1 MSLELLVVFLG
12 YAVPMVISPGPGNT
26 VLALSGAR
34 FGVRGTG
41 PFWLGFEIGN
51 VLLCLL
57 YGLGFGALL
66 LQYPQSHTVMTWAGA
81 AYVLYL
87 GWGFFR
93 SAKGVQKKAQA
104 VERMDLV
111 SGTVAV
117 LLNVK
122 IHSMVAVM
130 FAQFLL
136 PDQALLPQVLVL
148 TGIFLLVGIVC
159 HFPWI
164 YGGQV
169 ILGRFTSDSALRI
182 QGRIFGCLM
191 LAVAVYMVAV

>member
-1 MSLELLVVFLG
+1 MALELVAVFLG
-12 YAVPMVISPGPGNT
+12 FAVPMVISPGPGNT
-26 VLALSGAR
+26 VLAQSGAR

-41 PFWLGFEIGN
+41 LFWLGFEIGN

-66 LQYPQSHTVMTWAGA
+66 LEYPQSHTLMLWAGA

-87 GWGFFR
+87 AWGFFR
-93 SAKGVQKKAQA
+93 SAAPGAKPQT
-104 VERMDLV
+104 VERMGLV
-111 SGTVAV
+111 SGIVAV

-130 FAQFLL
+130 FAQFLQ
-136 PDQALLPQVLVL
+136 PDRALAPQVLLL
-148 TGIFLLVGIVC
+148 TGAFLLVGIVC

-164 YGGQV
+164 YGGQL
-169 ILGRFTSDSALRI
+169 ILGRFTSDQALRI
-182 QGRIFGCLM
+182 QGRVFGGLM
-191 LAVAVYMVAV
+191 VAVAVHMLWV

>member
-1 MSLELLVVFLG
+1 MALELVAVFLG
-12 YAVPMVISPGPGNT
+12 FAVPMVISPGPGNT

-41 PFWLGFEIGN
+41 LFWLGFEIGN

-66 LQYPQSHTVMTWAGA
+66 LEYPQSHTLMLWAGA

-87 GWGFFR
+87 AWSFFR
-93 SAKGVQKKAQA
+93 SAAPGAKPQT
-104 VERMDLV
+104 VERMGLV
-111 SGTVAV
+111 SGIVAV

-130 FAQFLL
+130 FAQFLQ
-136 PDQALLPQVLVL
+136 PDRALAPQVLLL
-148 TGIFLLVGIVC
+148 TGAFLLVGIVC

-164 YGGQV
+164 YGGQL
-169 ILGRFTSDSALRI
+169 ILGRFTSDQALRI
-182 QGRIFGCLM
+182 QGRVFGGLM
-191 LAVAVYMVAV
+191 VAVAVHMLWV

>member
-1 MSLELLVVFLG
+1 MALELVAVFLG
-12 YAVPMVISPGPGNT
+12 FAVPMVISPGPGNT

-41 PFWLGFEIGN
+41 LFWLGFEIGN

-66 LQYPQSHTVMTWAGA
+66 LEYPQSHTLMLWAGA

-87 GWGFFR
+87 AWGFFR
-93 SAKGVQKKAQA
+93 SAAPGAKPQT
-104 VERMDLV
+104 VERMGLV
-111 SGTVAV
+111 SGIVAV

-130 FAQFLL
+130 FAQFLQ
-136 PDQALLPQVLVL
+136 PDRAVAPQVLLL
-148 TGIFLLVGIVC
+148 TGAFLLVGIVC

-164 YGGQV
+164 YGGQL
-169 ILGRFTSDSALRI
+169 ILGRFTSDQALRI
-182 QGRIFGCLM
+182 QGRVFGGLM
-191 LAVAVYMVAV
+191 VAVAVHMLWV

>member
-1 MSLELLVVFLG
+1 MALELVAVFLG
-12 YAVPMVISPGPGNT
+12 FAVPMVISPGPGNT

-41 PFWLGFEIGN
+41 LFWLGFEIGN

-66 LQYPQSHTVMTWAGA
+66 LEYPQSHTLMLWGGA

-87 GWGFFR
+87 AWGFFR
-93 SAKGVQKKAQA
+93 SAAPGAKPQT
-104 VERMDLV
+104 VERMGLV
-111 SGTVAV
+111 SGIVAV

-130 FAQFLL
+130 FAQFLQ
-136 PDQALLPQVLVL
+136 PDRALAPQVLLL
-148 TGIFLLVGIVC
+148 TGAFLLVGIVC

-164 YGGQV
+164 YGGQL
-169 ILGRFTSDSALRI
+169 ILGRFTSDQALRI
-182 QGRIFGCLM
+182 QGRVFGGLM
-191 LAVAVYMVAV
+191 VAVAVHMLWV

>member
-1 MSLELLVVFLG
+1 MSPELVAVFLG

-66 LQYPQSHTVMTWAGA
+66 LQYPQSHTVMLWAGA

-87 GWGFFR
+87 AWGFFR
-93 SAKGVQKKAQA
+93 SVAPGKKAQA
-104 VERMDLV
+104 VERMGMV
-111 SGTVAV
+111 SGIVTV

-130 FAQFLL
+130 FAQFLR
-136 PDQALLPQVLVL
+136 PDRALAPQVAVL
-148 TGIFLLVGIVC
+148 TGAFLLVGIVC

-169 ILGRFTSDSALRI
+169 ILGRFTSDQALRI
-182 QGRIFGCLM
+182 QGFVFGGLM
-191 LAVAVYMVAV
+191 VAVAVYMVLG

>member
-1 MSLELLVVFLG
+1 MSPELVAVFLG

-34 FGVRGTG
+34 FGLRGTG

-66 LQYPQSHTVMTWAGA
+66 LQYPQSHKLMLWAGA

-87 GWGFFR
+87 AWGFFR
-93 SAKGVQKKAQA
+93 SAVPGKKAQT
-104 VERMDLV
+104 VERMGMV
-111 SGTVAV
+111 SGIVAV

-130 FAQFLL
+130 FAQFLR
-136 PDQALLPQVLVL
+136 PDRALAPQVALL
-148 TGIFLLVGIVC
+148 TGAFLLVGIVC

-169 ILGRFTSDSALRI
+169 ILGRFTSDQSLRI
-182 QGRIFGCLM
+182 QGFVFGGLM
-191 LAVAVYMVAV
+191 VAVAVYMVLG

>member
-1 MSLELLVVFLG
+1 MTLELAAVFLG
-12 YAVPMVISPGPGNT
+12 FAVPMVISPGPGNT

-41 PFWLGFEIGN
+41 LFWLGFELGN
-51 VLLCLL
+51 ALLCLL

-66 LQYPQSHTVMTWAGA
+66 LEYPQSHTLMLWAGA

-87 GWGFFR
+87 AWGFFR
-93 SAKGVQKKAQA
+93 SAAPGAKPQT
-104 VERMDLV
+104 VERMGLV
-111 SGTVAV
+111 SGIVAV

-130 FAQFLL
+130 FAQFLQ
-136 PDQALLPQVLVL
+136 PDRALAPQVLLL
-148 TGIFLLVGIVC
+148 TGAFLLVGIVC

-164 YGGQV
+164 YGGQL
-169 ILGRFTSDSALRI
+169 ILGRFTSDQALRI
-182 QGRIFGCLM
+182 QGRVFGGLM
-191 LAVAVYMVAV
+191 VAVAVHMLWV

>member
-1 MSLELLVVFLG
+1 MAPEIWAVFLG

-41 PFWLGFEIGN
+41 AFWLGFEIGN

-66 LQYPQSHTVMTWAGA
+66 LRYPQSHTVLLWAGA

-87 GWGFFR
+87 AWGFLK
-93 SAKGVQKKAQA
+93 SAAPGRATPEVQRMGV
-104 VERMDLV
+104 V
-111 SGTVAV
+111 SGIVSV

-130 FAQFLL
+130 FAQFLQ
-136 PDQALLPQVLVL
+136 PERALAPQVAAL
-148 TGIFLLVGIVC
+148 TGAFLLVGIVC

-169 ILGRFTSDSALRI
+169 ILGRFTSEKALRV
-182 QGRIFGCLM
+182 QGLLFGGLM
-191 LAVAVYMVAV
+191 VGVAVYMVMA

>member
-1 MSLELLVVFLG
+1 MALELVAVFLG
-12 YAVPMVISPGPGNT
+12 FAVPMVISPGPGNT

-41 PFWLGFEIGN
+41 LFWLGFEIGN

-66 LQYPQSHTVMTWAGA
+66 LEYPQSHTLMLWAGA
-81 AYVLYL
+81 VYVLYL
-87 GWGFFR
+87 AWGFFR
-93 SAKGVQKKAQA
+93 SAAPGAKPQT
-104 VERMDLV
+104 VERMGLV
-111 SGTVAV
+111 SGIVAV

-130 FAQFLL
+130 FAQFLQ
-136 PDQALLPQVLVL
+136 PDRALAPQVLLL
-148 TGIFLLVGIVC
+148 TGAFLLVGIVC

-164 YGGQV
+164 YGGQL
-169 ILGRFTSDSALRI
+169 ILGRFTSDQALRI
-182 QGRIFGCLM
+182 QGRVFGGLM
-191 LAVAVYMVAV
+191 VAVAVHMLWV

>member
-1 MSLELLVVFLG
+1 MSPEVWAVFLG

-41 PFWLGFEIGN
+41 AFWLGFEIGN
-51 VLLCLL
+51 ILLCLL

-66 LQYPQSHTVMTWAGA
+66 LQYPQSHTVMLWAGA

-87 GWGFFR
+87 AWGFLK
-93 SAKGVQKKAQA
+93 SAAPGKKAPE
-104 VERMDLV
+104 VERMGV
-111 SGTVAV
+111 GSGIISV

-130 FAQFLL
+130 FAQFLR
-136 PDQALLPQVLVL
+136 PDRALAPQVAAL
-148 TGIFLLVGIVC
+148 TVAFLLVGIVC

-164 YGGQV
+164 YGGKV
-169 ILGRFTSDSALRI
+169 ILGRFTSEKALRI
-182 QGRIFGCLM
+182 QGLLFAGLM
-191 LAVAVYMVAV
+191 VGVAVYMVVA

>member
-1 MSLELLVVFLG
+1 MSPELVAVFLG

-34 FGVRGTG
+34 FGLRGTG

-66 LQYPQSHTVMTWAGA
+66 LQYPQSHKVMLWAGA

-87 GWGFFR
+87 AWGFFR
-93 SAKGVQKKAQA
+93 SAVPGKKAQT
-104 VERMDLV
+104 VERMGMV
-111 SGTVAV
+111 SGIVAV

-130 FAQFLL
+130 FAQFLR
-136 PDQALLPQVLVL
+136 PDRALVPQVALL
-148 TGIFLLVGIVC
+148 TGAFLLVGIVC

-169 ILGRFTSDSALRI
+169 ILGRFTSDQSLRI
-182 QGRIFGCLM
+182 QGLVFGGLM
-191 LAVAVYMVAV
+191 VAVAVYMVLG

>member
-1 MSLELLVVFLG
+1 MAFELVAVFLG
-12 YAVPMVISPGPGNT
+12 FAVPMVISPGPGNT

-41 PFWLGFEIGN
+41 LFWLGFEIGN

-66 LQYPQSHTVMTWAGA
+66 LEYPQSHTLMLWAGA

-87 GWGFFR
+87 AWGFFR
-93 SAKGVQKKAQA
+93 SAAPGAKPQT
-104 VERMDLV
+104 VERMGLV
-111 SGTVAV
+111 SGIVAV

-130 FAQFLL
+130 FAQFLQ
-136 PDQALLPQVLVL
+136 PDRALAPQVLLL
-148 TGIFLLVGIVC
+148 TGAFLLVGIVC

-164 YGGQV
+164 YGGQL
-169 ILGRFTSDSALRI
+169 ILGRFTSAQALRI
-182 QGRIFGCLM
+182 QGRVFGGLM
-191 LAVAVYMVAV
+191 VAVAVHMLWV